1 MLTVETRHAIDPA
14 TAKGFDT
21 EALRARTSTSAA
33 SSPPARS
40 G

>member
-14 TAKGFDT
+14 TASGFDT
-21 EALRARTSTSAA
+21 ERCGGTSTSAA